1 MSDRCVKM
9 SCSNIFRCHQGDCLK
24 HRKATKN
31 WIIQGSPKNLQV
43 SDQLFSIEMRHLKWV
58 EHNFSHSFCTV
69 LQTHQQL
76 QRIWPIVSK
85 RNAWQRPKWV
95 KRQFLEQVVE
105 VQHLIKW
112 FAGFQMFE
120 SKLFSLGFIGQAGMA
135 MFKIR
140 LLCSEILIWQP
151 SGSSKPFGLLLA
163 WTSL

>member
-1 MSDRCVKM
+1 MIVSSTGKPQKLNDTRLSQKLPGVWPIVFNRDATYKM
-9 SCSNIFRCHQGDCLK
+9 SGAQ
-24 HRKATKN
+24 
-31 WIIQGSPKNLQV
+31 
-43 SDQLFSIEMRHLKWV
+43 FSTFFLY
-58 EHNFSHSFCTV
+58 
-69 LQTHQQL
+69 THQQPH
-76 QRIWPIVSK
+76 RIWPIVSK

-105 VQHLIKW
+105 LQHLIKW

-120 SKLFSLGFIGQAGMA
+120 RKQFSLGFNGQAGMA